1 MYIFAETTNDMKR
14 LVKGIA
20 LLTILV
26 LTSVVASA
34 QKTEDHNFE
43 IAKNLEIFHEVVS
56 ELDRFY
62 VDTISPS
69 KTIEKGI
76 QAMLS
81 GIDPYTE
88 YFPEKDMN
96 DLKMMTTGKYAGIGA
111 IIRQYPGR
119 DYIYIDEPY
128 ENMPAARYGL
138 KAGDEILSINGES
151 MKGKASAYVSDHLR
165 GEADTKLT
173 VTVRRPGVKDSLSI
187 DLVRSVIALPAVPYY
202 GMHKG
207 YGYILLEQ
215 FTENCARSVMEALVS
230 LKEQG
235 AKGVILDLRGNGGG
249 LLNEAVDIVGMFVP
263 KGTKLVETRGKVP
276 QAATTYITQ
285 RNPIDE
291 NIPLVV
297 LTDDQSASASEIVAG
312 SLQDLDRAVIMG
324 MRTFGK
330 GLVQTT
336 RMLPFNGTLKVTTA
350 KYYIPSGRCIQEIDY
365 SKRNDKGQAQHIP
378 DSLTKVF
385 YTVAGRPVRDGG
397 GIRPDVQCK
406 PDTMPDILY
415 YISQNVVL
423 FDFVNDWCTRHEK
436 IVSADKFSLSDEDY
450 NAFKE
455 FVCNSDFKYESNSGK
470 ALESLRKIAERE
482 GLADKA
488 QDEFKSLESKLQ
500 YDLKNDLDVF
510 RKDLERVIALEIV
523 ARYYYQ
529 RGAVMLNLN
538 EDKFLGEAV
547 KLLGDRKRY
556 DSILAGPSQ
565 TK

>member
-1 MYIFAETTNDMKR
+1 MYIFAETSVTMKR
-14 LVKGIA
+14 LFKGIA
-20 LLTILV
+20 LFAILGFASAR
-26 LTSVVASA
+26 LSA

-43 IAKNLEIFHEVVS
+43 IAKNLEIFHEIVS

-62 VDTISPS
+62 VDTISPT

-76 QAMLS
+76 QSMLS

-88 YFPEKDMN
+88 YFPEKDMK
-96 DLKMMTTGKYAGIGA
+96 DLKMITTGKYAGIGA
-111 IIRQYPGR
+111 VIRQYTGR

-128 ENMPAARYGL
+128 EGMPAARYGL
-138 KAGDEILSINGES
+138 KAGDEILSINGEC
-151 MKGKASAYVSDHLR
+151 MKGKASSYVSDHLR
-165 GEADTKLT
+165 GEADSKLT
-173 VTVRRPGVKDSLSI
+173 VTVRRPGVPDSLSI
-187 DLVRSVIALPAVPYY
+187 DVIRSVIALPPVPYY
-202 GMHKG
+202 GMYKG

-215 FTENCARSVMEALVS
+215 FTENCSKSVMKALVE

-235 AKGVILDLRGNGGG
+235 AKGIILDLRGNGGG
-249 LLNEAVDIVGMFVP
+249 LLNEAVEIVGLFVP

-276 QAATTYITQ
+276 QAASTYVTQ

-312 SLQDLDRAVIMG
+312 SLQDLDRAVIVG
-324 MRTFGK
+324 VRTFGK

-385 YTVAGRPVRDGG
+385 YTAAGRPVRDGG

-406 PDTMPDILY
+406 QDTMPDILY
-415 YISQNVVL
+415 YLSQNVVL
-423 FDFVNDWCTRHEK
+423 FDYVNEWCSKHET
-436 IVSADKFSLSDEDY
+436 IEPADKFSLSDEDY
-450 NAFKE
+450 NGFKE
-455 FVCNSDFKYESNSGK
+455 FVCKSDFKYESNSGK
-470 ALESLRKIAERE
+470 ALESLKKIAERE

-500 YDLKNDLDVF
+500 YDLRSDLDVF
-510 RKDLERVIALEIV
+510 RKDLERVIAMEILV
-523 ARYYYQ
+523 RYYYQ
-529 RGAVMLNLN
+529 RGVVMYNMRS
-538 EDKFLGEAV
+538 DKFLDEAV
-547 KLLGDRKRY
+547 SLLGDRKRY
-556 DSILAGPSQ
+556 DSILASPQ
-565 TK
+565 